1 MLTRKAFCKAA
12 ACAVAVGLGA
22 LAAFGTT
29 RVGVINWDCS
39 PPSDTWFGGYQT
51 RSLSPARYRYLTP
64 YYADAKGPDEISYHR
79 RTPAEYDRELQYA
92 IDAGIDYFAYC
103 WYGED
108 PHAKRVPLHSGRS
121 ASCED
126 HLWEITWARQ
136 FHMKSPLR
144 EKIGLCAIILGSH
157 VYTDEEVA
165 HLAEAM
171 REPCYE
177 KVAGGRPLLYIFG
190 DVTKGEILA
199 RIRRAAR
206 TVGVPDPFIVAMH
219 GTRKSLPATGD
230 RSVQARSAYAPPA
243 PPKGG
248 AFLRYPDMYAA
259 IRRVNAAWIDQ
270 GFDIVPAFATGRD
283 HWPRIE
289 HQVPWTDN
297 PPMRYAS
304 PATEREL
311 VECAKDFKAFMDAN
325 RAKCPL
331 DHVLTYAWNEFEE
344 GAYICPLWAP
354 NGGADTSR
362 LKAFAKVARIFKGE
376 QGVTAVP
383 DDPLPDLADLRKR
396 LPEIFKGSESS
407 FRYEWFAAR
416 LEAAERLAALPNRT
430 PLMQAELDEFR
441 ASFRDALAHW
451 TNDPLNPAVK
461 PVEINARDFGVK
473 GDGVADDAPAF
484 ARAVDAVRKLG
495 GRPSVLRIPS
505 GQYLLGSAKKSA
517 AGPVAHLDLSCLTNC
532 AVVGKSPET
541 TRFEFG
547 VYDSS
552 GVALDKSENTTLSRA
567 DFSWREA
574 PFSQT
579 VLETYDPSNCTAI
592 VRHHPGTLKPDDPRY
607 RKAERAQVCGLFT
620 ADGKAL
626 HDRGA
631 TVFFDRRADD
641 LGGGRY
647 RIYFDANRPGMKKFR
662 PRPGD
667 VIVLPDRSNVLQC
680 ISTRGSS
687 FCNLVH
693 VWVRNARSST
703 ISGAGAHYVTA
714 DHCRTFPKSPDLV
727 FSSNADTF
735 FNARGSHLAHCEFW
749 GMNDDGANSLG
760 RGTAILSREGARTVV
775 VYPQGGRVRTGDVLQ
790 VMHPMEGR
798 FAGDFRIASLRAF
811 KAKGGGNRW
820 AITFDRDLPADL
832 VTCAESGPIDAATRY
847 AISHGLGKVK
857 KAPDLLFFPLA
868 YGTGFTMLDNKIHD
882 LRGCGL
888 NVQCPHA
895 IIDGNVFENIS
906 LGMKITGLTQWY
918 EGPPPCNVVV
928 RNNVFRDCNTGIAAH
943 FLTINGSLSKE
954 RPIRWVEIVS
964 NRLENVAR
972 PFALHNL
979 SDEIVR
985 DNEIISPKPK
995 NAD

>member
-1 MLTRKAFCKAA
+1 MMYAKNELKVLAV
-12 ACAVAVGLGA
+12 ACAVAAGLGT
-22 LAAFGTT
+22 LAAFGVT

-64 YYADAKGPDEISYHR
+64 YYADAKGPNEISYHR
-79 RTPAEYDRELQYA
+79 RTPVEYDRELQYA
-92 IDAGIDYFAYC
+92 VDAGIDYFAYC

-108 PHAKRVPLHSGRS
+108 PHATRVPLHSGRS

-144 EKIGLCAIILGSH
+144 DKIGLCAIVLGYH
-157 VYTDEEVA
+157 VYTDVEVA

-206 TVGVPDPFIVAMH
+206 TAGVAEPFVVAMH
-219 GTRKSLPATGD
+219 GTRKNLPATGD
-230 RSVQARSAYAPPA
+230 RSVQARTAYAPPA

-259 IRRVNAAWIDQ
+259 IRRANAAWIDQ

-325 RAKCPL
+325 RVKCPL

-354 NGGADTSR
+354 NGGADVSR

-396 LPEIFKGSESS
+396 LPEIFKSCEGSS
-407 FRYEWFAAR
+407 RHEWFAAR
-416 LEAAERLAALPNRT
+416 LEAAERLSALPTRT
-430 PLMQAELDEFR
+430 LLMQAELDEFR
-441 ASFRDALAHW
+441 VSFRDALAHW
-451 TNDPLNPAVK
+451 ANDPLNPAVK

-473 GDGVADDAPAF
+473 GDGVTDDAPAF
-484 ARAVDAVRKLG
+484 ARAAEAVRKLG
-495 GRPSVLRIPS
+495 GRPSVLRIPA
-505 GQYLLGSAKKSA
+505 GQYFLNSAGTSA
-517 AGPVAHLDLSCLTNC
+517 GVHLDLTALTNC
-532 AVVGKSPET
+532 AVVGESPET

-547 VYDSS
+547 LYGRS
-552 GVALDKSENTTLSRA
+552 GVALDRSVNTTLSNA

-574 PFSQT
+574 PFAQCVIESY
-579 VLETYDPSNCTAI
+579 EPSNCTAV

-607 RKAERAQVCGLFT
+607 RKADHAQVCGLFT
-620 ADGKAL
+620 ATGEKIL
-626 HDRGA
+626 SRGA
-631 TVFFDRRADD
+631 TPFFDLRADD
-641 LGGGRY
+641 LGCGRY
-647 RIYFDANRPGMKKFR
+647 RIYFDTKNRPGMNRFR
-662 PRPGD
+662 PLPGD
-667 VIVLPDRSNVLQC
+667 VIVLPDRSNALHG
-680 ISTRGSS
+680 IRMRESE
-687 FCNLVH
+687 FCNVTR
-693 VWVRNARSST
+693 VWFRNARAST
-703 ISGAGAHYVTA
+703 ISGAGAYYATV

-735 FNARGSHLAHCEFW
+735 FNARGSHLAHCEFQN
-749 GMNDDGANSLG
+749 MNDDGANSLT
-760 RGTAILSREGARTVV
+760 RGTAILAREGARTVV
-775 VYPQGGRVRTGDVLQ
+775 TYPQNGRIGEGSVAQILQ
-790 VMHPMEGR
+790 AINGR
-798 FAGDFRIASLRAF
+798 FFGDFRIVTLERF
-811 KAKGGGNRW
+811 KAKNGGARW
-820 AITFDRDLPADL
+820 KITFDRDLPAEL
-832 VTCAESGPIDAATRY
+832 KTSAEVGAIDAATRY
-847 AISHGLGKVK
+847 ALSHGQGTV
-857 KAPDLLFFPLA
+857 ADAADLLFFPLA
-868 YGTGFTMLDNKIHD
+868 YGTGFTALDNRIHD
-882 LRGCGL
+882 LRGCGI
-888 NVQCPHA
+888 NVQCPHS
-895 IIDGNVFENIS
+895 IVDGNVIANVGM
-906 LGMKITGLTQWY
+906 GMKMTGLTEWF
-918 EGPPPCNVVV
+918 EGPPPYNVVV
-928 RNNVFRDCNTGIAAH
+928 RHNVFRNCGTGISSR
-943 FLTINGSLSKE
+943 FNTINRKLSKE

-979 SDEIVR
+979 SDETVR
-985 DNEIISPKPK
+985 DNVVQGKK
-995 NAD
+995 

>member
-1 MLTRKAFCKAA
+1 MATGKAFCKAA

-121 ASCED
+121 ISCED

-157 VYTDEEVA
+157 VYTDEEVV

-206 TVGVPDPFIVAMH
+206 TVDVPDPFVVAMH
-219 GTRKSLPATGD
+219 GTRKTLPATGD
-230 RSVQARSAYAPPA
+230 RSVQARTFYAPPA

-396 LPEIFKGSESS
+396 LPEIFKGCEGSS
-407 FRYEWFAAR
+407 RHEWFATR
-416 LEAAERLAALPNRT
+416 LEAAERLAALPTRT

-441 ASFRDALAHW
+441 ASFRDALAHDDEIEAVPLLDGFISPPKGNYPSMWVFKLGVESPREVITHDLEEFTKVGISEFMIIGNGAALTAAKPYGEPALKGKMHGVRADRLRWALHEANRLGLGVWIMLGPGGCGNNKCPPELAQKYLMLTTARATAGADGMVRVTLPKKGAKETPHNKDGSPMYYWDVATLAVPVKDGFVQTNEVIDVSAQLDRASGTLSWKAPHVGDWLLVRAGTVPKMFGFAGCFIDHMSKAAFDAHWDQVMQPLLDAITPDERAALKGVWCDSWEAGTINW
-451 TNDPLNPAVK
+451 TWDFADEFRRRRGYDFLTMLPAKV
-461 PVEINARDFGVK
+461 GVK
-473 GDGVADDAPAF
+473 MVSAERTRQFLRDWDVTVGELIAENHYAYQKEVANKHGLLSSAEACGPHLHHGDARTMQGRCDVAMGEFWMPSPHRPARTCTAWARWRARRSPRWARTGRSRPRCSSRARTARSATGSRACATTACSCRF
-484 ARAVDAVRKLG
+484 RSTRSRATRAVPAPTTVR
-495 GRPSVLRIPS
+495 R
-505 GQYLLGSAKKSA
+505 
-517 AGPVAHLDLSCLTNC
+517 
-532 AVVGKSPET
+532 
-541 TRFEFG
+541 
-547 VYDSS
+547 
-552 GVALDKSENTTLSRA
+552 
-567 DFSWREA
+567 
-574 PFSQT
+574 
-579 VLETYDPSNCTAI
+579 
-592 VRHHPGTLKPDDPRY
+592 
-607 RKAERAQVCGLFT
+607 
-620 ADGKAL
+620 
-626 HDRGA
+626 
-631 TVFFDRRADD
+631 
-641 LGGGRY
+641 
-647 RIYFDANRPGMKKFR
+647 
-662 PRPGD
+662 
-667 VIVLPDRSNVLQC
+667 
-680 ISTRGSS
+680 
-687 FCNLVH
+687 
-693 VWVRNARSST
+693 
-703 ISGAGAHYVTA
+703 
-714 DHCRTFPKSPDLV
+714 
-727 FSSNADTF
+727 
-735 FNARGSHLAHCEFW
+735 
-749 GMNDDGANSLG
+749 
-760 RGTAILSREGARTVV
+760 
-775 VYPQGGRVRTGDVLQ
+775 
-790 VMHPMEGR
+790 
-798 FAGDFRIASLRAF
+798 
-811 KAKGGGNRW
+811 
-820 AITFDRDLPADL
+820 
-832 VTCAESGPIDAATRY
+832 
-847 AISHGLGKVK
+847 
-857 KAPDLLFFPLA
+857 
-868 YGTGFTMLDNKIHD
+868 
-882 LRGCGL
+882 
-888 NVQCPHA
+888 
-895 IIDGNVFENIS
+895 
-906 LGMKITGLTQWY
+906 
-918 EGPPPCNVVV
+918 
-928 RNNVFRDCNTGIAAH
+928 
-943 FLTINGSLSKE
+943 
-954 RPIRWVEIVS
+954 
-964 NRLENVAR
+964 
-972 PFALHNL
+972 
-979 SDEIVR
+979 
-985 DNEIISPKPK
+985 
-995 NAD
+995 